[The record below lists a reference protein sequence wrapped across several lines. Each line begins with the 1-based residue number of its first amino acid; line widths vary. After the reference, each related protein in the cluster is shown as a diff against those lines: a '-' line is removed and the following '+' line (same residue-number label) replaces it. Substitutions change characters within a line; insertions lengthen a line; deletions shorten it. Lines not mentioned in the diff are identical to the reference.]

1 MAEAAAKTSD
11 RSGGSGN
18 PLTSIAHFAGEAVL
32 PGSSQVLK
40 GDVTSGVT
48 YGLAG
53 LAAMVMFG
61 PVGRL
66 VVGGASYAKAHGGP
80 DVVAALKGQAHS

>member
-1 MAEAAAKTSD
+1 MATAPSKASD
-11 RSGGSGN
+11 PAGASDN
-18 PLTSIAHFAGEAVL
+18 PLTSIVHFATETVV
-32 PGSSQVLK
+32 PGSSQLLK
-40 GDVTSGVT
+40 GDVASGVT
-48 YGLAG
+48 YGLVG

-80 DVVAALKGQAHS
+80 DVMAALKAQPSS